1 MLNEYQQ
8 RFLERYLNSRGNI
21 YGTLDD
27 LGLDLSHL
35 ISWRDNPE
43 FELNY
48 RDYTNKLISHLKQE
62 SYILATK
69 KVNEVVKNGLKVETL
84 SQEHKIAPQGNE
96 YRVKRTSKDIGV
108 PVAYLKL
115 ALSETAISK
124 AITTLANEGVIPLAI
139 AKKIMQKAEAI
150 SQELAD
156 CFEVKEDENVV
167 SEQKIIA
174 FIKQAVLQGIEE

>member
-1 MLNEYQQ
+1 MVNDSQQ
-8 RFLERYLNSRGNI
+8 RFLEKYINSRGNI
-21 YGTLDD
+21 YQALDE
-27 LGLDLSHL
+27 LGLDLCHL
-35 ISWRDNPE
+35 LSWRENPV
-43 FELNY
+43 FELHY
-48 RDYTNKLISHLKQE
+48 REATNKLITHLKQE

-124 AITTLANEGVIPLAI
+124 AIATLASEGVLPMSI
-139 AKKIMQKAEAI
+139 AKKILQRAESI
-150 SQELAD
+150 SSELAD
-156 CFEVKEDENVV
+156 CFDVKEDEQVI

-174 FIKQAVLQGIEE
+174 FIKHAVLEGVSE